1 MGFPFLFAVCAVA
14 MFTITFVDIEKG
26 REDCRKFVEERKI
39 SRGIAESGI
48 SKDAIIKGP
57 AEGDLGVGTST
68 SDG

>member
-1 MGFPFLFAVCAVA
+1 